1 MKPVKKILALI
12 LAGVMALAL
21 LTGCGKATSL
31 NRTVAEGLAEYYKSE
46 LAQLGGNNNNISVSY
61 QVPELRRDIAPLF
74 DENWITKG
82 RNGDSLNSNHMV
94 NGKTVE
100 ATLTDI
106 LSLYISATSVV
117 TFVAADVT
125 DVKTP
130 FMEALILTNSTIEF
144 VNGPHDF
151 DASSITSM
159 KIEVTHKT
167 VNGRTYALFV
177 MIEK

>member
-1 MKPVKKILALI
+1 
-12 LAGVMALAL
+12 
-21 LTGCGKATSL
+21 
-31 NRTVAEGLAEYYKSE
+31 
-46 LAQLGGNNNNISVSY
+46 
-61 QVPELRRDIAPLF
+61 
-74 DENWITKG
+74 
-82 RNGDSLNSNHMV
+82 MV

>member
-1 MKPVKKILALI
+1 
-12 LAGVMALAL
+12 
-21 LTGCGKATSL
+21 
-31 NRTVAEGLAEYYKSE
+31 
-46 LAQLGGNNNNISVSY
+46 
-61 QVPELRRDIAPLF
+61 
-74 DENWITKG
+74 
-82 RNGDSLNSNHMV
+82 MV
-94 NGKTVE
+94 NSKTVE

-130 FMEALILTNSTIEF
+130 FMEALILTTSTIEL
-144 VNGPHDF
+144 VNGPDDF